1 MAQKARMKIFERMK
15 NGTRRHILTIHGV
28 GRTKALAK
36 ANVRR
41 NARAALRRNVT
52 DGEMV
57 GGKFHPFRK
66 SPDYDATKLHDAEG
80 KRARAGKGGKSYGKK
95 SRRGRHV
102 S

>member
-41 NARAALRRNVT
+41 NARTALRRNISE
-52 DGEMV
+52 G
-57 GGKFHPFRK
+57 F
-66 SPDYDATKLHDAEG
+66 YDATGFHPIRSASDYSRKAAGEKPLGRRG
-80 KRARAGKGGKSYGKK
+80 KRAHA
-95 SRRGRHV
+95 RRSGALY
-102 S
+102 SKYD